1 MSAARTI
8 DPAFSVMPDAKP
20 SHHDAPWLT
29 KAIVYAPLV
38 AATALAKFSLPGLTS
53 IGGML
58 IPVVIVVLALGLATG
73 RLWPVPKRFAIFL
86 LMLSVLS
93 LVQVLRG
100 DRFSIPSLILMAVY
114 CFAYV
119 PAAYDGVV
127 TNKDAERFFRNLTF
141 TIAVAG
147 IVQFGLQFVAGVG
160 VAFPIE
166 HFVPESFRTQGYND
180 MNVLSYGSNIYKA
193 NGFVML
199 EPSVFCQLSALGL
212 TAELIHKSRGWRLAA
227 YAGAIVVSYSGTGL
241 LILAVTLPM
250 LLVLHR
256 RWDLLVRGLVLVAL
270 LAVLVEPLHLDVT
283 LRRMTEFNSSGSS
296 AFLRF
301 VGWMTLFADK
311 LWTDPA
317 RALLGYGS
325 GSFFDMSIGYR
336 AGEMAHA
343 KIIFEFGVLGALLYF
358 TFICYC
364 VMNAQTPLVLRIG
377 LLVAYFMNA
386 AYSPSVTGIACSL
399 LLWPGPVPSPL
410 PAPSRRQA
418 VQHA

>member
-8 DPAFSVMPDAKP
+8 DPAFTTVPHARR
-20 SHHDAPWLT
+20 SHRHASWPT
-29 KAIVYAPLV
+29 KAIVYAPLL
-38 AATALAKFSLPGLTS
+38 AATVLAKFSLPGLS
-53 IGGML
+53 AVGIL
-58 IPVVIVVLALGLATG
+58 FPAVILALVIGLGTG
-73 RLWPVPKRFAIFL
+73 RLRPVPVRFAFCL
-86 LMLSVLS
+86 LLLSLLS

-100 DRFSIPSLILMAVY
+100 ETFSMPSLMLMAVI
-114 CFAYV
+114 CLAYV
-119 PAAYDGVV
+119 PSAYDGAV
-127 TNKDAERFFRNLTF
+127 TNEDAERFFRNLSL

-147 IVQFGLQFVAGVG
+147 IVQFGLQSVAGTA

-166 HFVPESFRTQGYND
+166 HFVPDSFRTHGYND
-180 MNVLSYGSNIYKA
+180 MNVLSYGSHIYKA
-193 NGFVML
+193 TGFVML
-199 EPSVFCQLSALGL
+199 EPSVFSQLCALGL
-212 TAELIHKSRGWRLAA
+212 TAELVYRSRGWRLAA

-256 RWDLLVRGLVLVAL
+256 RWDLLIRGLLLLAL
-270 LAVLVEPLHLDVT
+270 LAVLIEPLHLDVT
-283 LRRMTEFNSSGSS
+283 LRRFGEFNSTGSS
-296 AFLRF
+296 GFVRF

-311 LWTDPA
+311 LWTEPA

-325 GSFFDMSIGYR
+325 GSFFDMSAGYR

-364 VMNAQTPLVLRIG
+364 VMSARAPLVLRVG

-399 LLWPGPVPSPL
+399 LLWPGQ
-410 PAPSRRQA
+410 PAPPPGELPQRQA
-418 VQHA
+418 VKHA